1 MELRTKF
8 AGYYSFLNIKV
19 DEIET
24 DIFDNDEDAVKLIEN
39 LLSVIKDLCTLI
51 DKEFNYEIKDY
62 EYLTKW

>member
-1 MELRTKF
+1 MELKTRF

-19 DEIET
+19 DEKET

-62 EYLTKW
+62 E

>member
-19 DEIET
+19 NEMET
-24 DIFDNDEDAVKLIEN
+24 DIFENDEDAVKLIEN
-39 LLSVIKDLCTLI
+39 LLSVIKDLCTLT

-62 EYLTKW
+62 E

>member
-8 AGYYSFLNIKV
+8 TGNYSFLNIKV
-19 DEIET
+19 DEKET
-24 DIFDNDEDAVKLIEN
+24 DIFVNDEDAVKLIEN

-62 EYLTKW
+62 E

>member
-1 MELRTKF
+1 MKLITKF

-24 DIFDNDEDAVKLIEN
+24 DIFDDEDAVKLIEN
-39 LLSVIKDLCTLI
+39 LLSVIKDLCTLT

-62 EYLTKW
+62 E

>member
-1 MELRTKF
+1 MELRTRF

-62 EYLTKW
+62 E

>member
-24 DIFDNDEDAVKLIEN
+24 DIFEDEDAVKLIEN
-39 LLSVIKDLCTLI
+39 LLSVIKDLCTLT
-51 DKEFNYEIKDY
+51 DKEFTYEIKDY
-62 EYLTKW
+62 E